1 MKAIYNDNLIIE
13 TRDDADRRN
22 LHECWALQKVI
33 EGKALVIGGG
43 ITPIKQN
50 EPMHDG
56 VSLWLAEDPTEIAEI
71 KLDVIPDMM
80 DGYPIVKIICA
91 PACPDNEEETPS
103 NPAEADSS
111 QPAGNPVETAPSV
124 TALTASAREYISSM
138 SEDEL
143 IEHGHAK
150 FNGKD
155 QMIAALHT
163 IDLLAAH
170 DEEEARAAYFDFMD
184 NNLSGMSFK
193 FEG

>member
-1 MKAIYNDNLIIE
+1 MNTFTTDDPTIIE
-13 TRDDADRRN
+13 TVLSGEAFKYITVPRGSDSDSTHLVFECSRLANRDDILVLKPDGSMVGVFA
-22 LHECWALQKVI
+22 
-33 EGKALVIGGG
+33 EGDK
-43 ITPIKQN
+43 
-50 EPMHDG
+50 
-56 VSLWLAEDPTEIAEI
+56 S
-71 KLDVIPDMM
+71 
-80 DGYPIVKIICA
+80 
-91 PACPDNEEETPS
+91 
-103 NPAEADSS
+103 
-111 QPAGNPVETAPSV
+111 APSV